1 MEEYTEDIKDWE
13 QIEQHPSPETTSE
26 WNMVTKINKSYLNVH
41 DHQSSSSSS
50 TASTNEL
57 GGTGTPAP
65 PPPHLDWWRRVAY
78 EGKKLLEAVRVVGN
92 SAVCS
97 GTFWSITCV
106 AAAAAVL
113 VAVEIRRRHRRPGRR
128 SVDHAVCLLR
138 EKDERISQLL
148 LQIAQLNEVLLSRR
162 QVPVHRI
169 GNS

>member
-1 MEEYTEDIKDWE
+1 MEEYTEPEDIKDWE
-13 QIEQHPSPETTSE
+13 QIEQHPSPEASE

-41 DHQSSSSSS
+41 DRQSSSSSS
-50 TASTNEL
+50 SSSYTASTNEV

-97 GTFWSITCV
+97 GTFWSIKCV

-138 EKDERISQLL
+138 EKDEVSINTNYLL
-148 LQIAQLNEVLLSRR
+148 FEK
-162 QVPVHRI
+162 
-169 GNS
+169 